1 MTAVFRDF
9 QRTTSPLSGYLAQ
22 QYTTPALA
30 DIDVMSLVDLA
41 DPEATVERLLAAY
54 WVAPPT
60 LGEGRATGTSS
71 GEYRPNEA
79 GTVRAPTV
87 RHWVRYLVE
96 GDIEALRWWPDDAGH
111 DADTGSDLVA
121 VDDGVS
127 FADRSREVAG
137 GPGADLQDYLARLES
152 QRWQVAG
159 DNDPQR
165 SRGLYTFV
173 EHLEA
178 DLDRAALGELHLD
191 LGGELAAHLARVQP
205 IIVAIAEQHRR
216 FFETDLPAL
225 LSDAVARRRQR
236 LRGLQAARDSIGF
249 PADWKDPEPQLAE
262 DQPLP
267 EAAGGTDLA
276 LPSGTPPR
284 FADASFEQVLR
295 TVRVWANAVEQ
306 HPEAYRQL
314 DEDRISDLLVV
325 TLNAALPGANRE
337 VYSRGGK
344 TDIFIKADALPT
356 GAGPEKV
363 FIGENKKYSGPA
375 AASTALDQLMGY
387 LQVQDTKALLLL
399 LVERSDFQR
408 AQRSVTAALRGRPDF
423 IDEGETPV
431 EGWPLRLRPRRWCTG
446 SSLVSGV
453 AS

>member
-1 MTAVFRDF
+1 MP
-9 QRTTSPLSGYLAQ
+9 S
-22 QYTTPALA
+22 
-30 DIDVMSLVDLA
+30 
-41 DPEATVERLLAAY
+41 
-54 WVAPPT
+54 
-60 LGEGRATGTSS
+60 
-71 GEYRPNEA
+71 
-79 GTVRAPTV
+79 
-87 RHWVRYLVE
+87 
-96 GDIEALRWWPDDAGH
+96 H
-111 DADTGSDLVA
+111 DADSA
-121 VDDGVS
+121 C
-127 FADRSREVAG
+127 
-137 GPGADLQDYLARLES
+137 
-152 QRWQVAG
+152 
-159 DNDPQR
+159 
-165 SRGLYTFV
+165 
-173 EHLEA
+173 
-178 DLDRAALGELHLD
+178 GE
-191 LGGELAAHLARVQP
+191 
-205 IIVAIAEQHRR
+205 
-216 FFETDLPAL
+216 
-225 LSDAVARRRQR
+225 
-236 LRGLQAARDSIGF
+236 DSIGF

-431 EGWPLRLRPRRWCTG
+431 EGWPLLRFHRGENVVEVCLATVSTAAAPRHPDSARRAKAKP
-446 SSLVSGV
+446 SG
-453 AS
+453 